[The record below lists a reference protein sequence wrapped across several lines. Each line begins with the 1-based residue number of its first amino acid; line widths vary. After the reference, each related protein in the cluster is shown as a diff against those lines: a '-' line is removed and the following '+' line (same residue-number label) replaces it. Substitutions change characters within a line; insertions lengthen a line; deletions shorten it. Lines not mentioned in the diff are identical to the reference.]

1 MTISPPV
8 KIFGLVAALVAVAG
22 ALALFLLRPAPTALP
37 PAAAAVPKARS
48 LPVRSLPAPT
58 KLADAAPA
66 RPTPAAPRRLP
77 KPLVASGLPA
87 SIDAAL
93 RRHRVVVVSLVVPGA
108 TVDEIAA
115 QEARAAAA
123 LSGVGYL
130 ALNALDESVARP
142 LLTKLG
148 PLPDTTVLVFKRGGA
163 VATTLSGFADRE
175 TVAQAAASASS

>member
-8 KIFGLVAALVAVAG
+8 KIFGLIAALVAVAG
-22 ALALFLLRPAPTALP
+22 ALALFLLRPASTELP
-37 PAAAAVPKARS
+37 PAAAAVPKARA
-48 LPVRSLPAPT
+48 LPAPT
-58 KLADAAPA
+58 KQAGAAPA
-66 RPTPAAPRRLP
+66 RPTPAKPRLLP
-77 KPLVASGLPA
+77 KPVVASGLPA

-115 QEARAAAA
+115 QEARAGAA

-163 VATTLSGFADRE
+163 VATTLGGFADRE